1 MRDFAESLLDARERA
16 VAQHHCQFSQGC
28 NFQSHLDLIQ
38 RLAVGGVAEAQAVV
52 GESAVLVGVGS
63 NIDVAVV
70 EIVVGKIPVSSA
82 MVSWTT

>member
-1 MRDFAESLLDARERA
+1 M
-16 VAQHHCQFSQGC
+16 
-28 NFQSHLDLIQ
+28 
-38 RLAVGGVAEAQAVV
+38 GGVAEAQAVV

-82 MVSWTT
+82 MVSWMI